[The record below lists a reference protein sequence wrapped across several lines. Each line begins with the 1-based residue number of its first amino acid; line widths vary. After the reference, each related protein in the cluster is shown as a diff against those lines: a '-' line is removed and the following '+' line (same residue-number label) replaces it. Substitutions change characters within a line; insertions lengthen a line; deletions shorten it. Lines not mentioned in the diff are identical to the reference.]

1 MHTALYRKKRPQTFN
16 DLVGQESIITTLQNQ
31 LRNGTVSHAYLL
43 CGTRGTGKTTS
54 AKIFARAVNCP
65 HSAEAGDPCNL
76 CETCLDILAERNLNV
91 IEIDAASNN
100 GVDNIRDLR
109 EEVKYPPSSGTYKV
123 YIIDE
128 VHMLTTAAF
137 NALLKT
143 LEEPPEHV
151 IFILATT
158 DPQKIPSTI
167 LSRCQRYDFKRV
179 NRYDMCK
186 TLEEYMNE
194 EGVQIEQAALE
205 YIAAIS
211 DGAMRDALS
220 ILDQCTS
227 LYENED
233 ITLNKIQSL
242 LGAVDQTVLFAYT
255 DALLQKKA
263 SSALHIIS
271 QVTKDGRDLS
281 RFTAD
286 IITHLRNILVAAQ
299 IDNYQDIL
307 DYSTETIEK
316 FKLQGCSASP
326 ETLIDYI
333 KEFSELQNQ
342 LRYSS
347 QERLMLEVF
356 TIKLSALNVVA
367 PVVHVSPTPIP
378 TPEITTPAVIGPS
391 LPIAAPVAVETEAP
405 IPAEEPT
412 SAAPHVQT
420 PEADTADTLD
430 ISSNWADFC
439 ASLSGLLKSM
449 LALCKVESGEGVKII
464 CSNIGSKQYITEH
477 KDEVSA
483 ALAKYFKLPTIPNI
497 VIVADEEY
505 NKPAEQNSDTFKES
519 IQSQINMQVSFE

>member
-158 DPQKIPSTI
+158 DPQKIPATI
-167 LSRCQRYDFKRV
+167 LSRCQRYDFKRI
-179 NRYDMCK
+179 NRSAMCQ
-186 TLEEYMNE
+186 TLAGYME
-194 EGVQIEQAALE
+194 KEGVQVEAAALE
-205 YIAAIS
+205 YIAAVS

-220 ILDQCTS
+220 ILDQCMS
-227 LYENED
+227 LYENEA
-233 ITLNKIQSL
+233 ITLNKIQGL
-242 LGAVDQTVLFAYT
+242 LGAVDQAVLFAYT
-255 DALLQKKA
+255 NALLQKNA
-263 SSALHIIS
+263 ATALHIIS
-271 QVTKDGRDLS
+271 QVSKDGRDLS
-281 RFTAD
+281 RFTSD
-286 IITHLRNILVAAQ
+286 IITHMRNILVAAQ
-299 IDNYQDIL
+299 INNYQDIL

-316 FKLQGCSASP
+316 FKLQGCSAPP
-326 ETLIDYI
+326 ETLIGYI

-356 TIKLSALNVVA
+356 TVKLSALNLDVPIHIPKVKDIVKDIKEA
-367 PVVHVSPTPIP
+367 PLAKTPTI
-378 TPEITTPAVIGPS
+378 EAE
-391 LPIAAPVAVETEAP
+391 APVAMVEE
-405 IPAEEPT
+405 
-412 SAAPHVQT
+412 VQHQV
-420 PEADTADTLD
+420 PESDD
-430 ISSNWADFC
+430 ISAKWSDFC
-439 ASLSGLLKSM
+439 ASLGGLLKSM
-449 LALCKVESGEGVKII
+449 LALCKVESGEGIKII
-464 CSNIGSKQYITEH
+464 CSNIGSKQYITDH
-477 KDEVSA
+477 KDEVA
-483 ALAKYFKLPTIPNI
+483 DALTNYFRLPSKPNI
-497 VIVADEEY
+497 VIVADGEY
-505 NKPAEQNSDTFKES
+505 NKPVEQSDMFKEN
-519 IQSQINMQVSFE
+519 IQAQINMQVSFE